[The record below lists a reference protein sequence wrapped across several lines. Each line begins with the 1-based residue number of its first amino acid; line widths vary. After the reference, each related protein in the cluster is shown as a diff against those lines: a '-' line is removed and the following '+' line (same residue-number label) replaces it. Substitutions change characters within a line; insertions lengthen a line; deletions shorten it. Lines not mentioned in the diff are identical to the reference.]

1 MKLNYTVVLQ
11 GNEHVCR
18 EFIIFKQK
26 HMKIAITYIVIF
38 LVLGFTIKYENYHVE
53 CYNITSSDYI
63 ELKVWSDVKKY
74 NNIKA
79 EKNAI
84 HGLLYSGVMG
94 KGDCIT
100 QKPILNS
107 EDAKNEFRKIERK
120 FFSKKGQW
128 KIFIK
133 SSDFVREKS
142 STNYYIVSVSR
153 LQLINFLID
162 RKIIKSLNNGF

>member
-1 MKLNYTVVLQ
+1 MKLIYTVVLQ

-84 HGLLYSGVMG
+84 HGLLYSGRG
-94 KGDCIT
+94 RQDLGR
-100 QKPILNS
+100 P
-107 EDAKNEFRKIERK
+107 
-120 FFSKKGQW
+120 G
-128 KIFIK
+128 
-133 SSDFVREKS
+133 
-142 STNYYIVSVSR
+142 R
-153 LQLINFLID
+153 L
-162 RKIIKSLNNGF
+162 